1 MTIDDKI
8 SDEKM
13 KYHINREAA
22 KISAIFSD
30 KIDEYNFLTGEVM
43 LPSNQSRMIEQDA
56 STTYSPSLKHLKS
69 NKTIEEQEIK

>member
-43 LPSNQSRMIEQDA
+43 LPSNQSRMIEQDG
-56 STTYSPSLKHLKS
+56 SITYSPSLKHLKS
-69 NKTIEEQEIK
+69 N